1 MKKTR
6 FAAGLLAGLLMLF
19 SLSPAAMAAV
29 YWGQRGDEVRQ
40 VQQKLKQ
47 WGYYSGSVDFR
58 TKHLQR
64 NRSLSKK
71 EWADG

>member
-19 SLSPAAMAAV
+19 SLSPGAMAAV
-29 YWGQRGDEVRQ
+29 YWGQRGEEVRQ

-47 WGYYSGSVDFR
+47 KRMG
-58 TKHLQR
+58 
-64 NRSLSKK
+64 
-71 EWADG
+71 